1 MPKNKVQGLVFGIL
15 MSVTMAYGVEV
26 YNVANKEGGLA
37 QMTNGV
43 FWDALLE
50 AGYMWLFVFLFS
62 NLWGNRMGHWLA
74 SRICREGDNPFLQ
87 VLFISGCTVLIM
99 CPTMSLVAAILFS
112 VILGGRLCY
121 TAAGLLGCHCTE
133 KLPHGAI
140 LESVCGRAHHAL
152 FVPPYLCPSAAR
164 SRK

>member
-1 MPKNKVQGLVFGIL
+1 

-62 NLWGNRMGHWLA
+62 NLWGQPYGTLVGKPNLPGRGQPIFAGLVYIGLYRFNYVPDH
-74 SRICREGDNPFLQ
+74 EFG
-87 VLFISGCTVLIM
+87 GCH
-99 CPTMSLVAAILFS
+99 S
-112 VILGGRLCY
+112 VFRYSGGRLCY